1 MIRLFYFI
9 VLSFLSAVTTV
20 VFGQTDDKIS
30 ISGQVVDEKNEP
42 IGDAIVTLFTA
53 QDNKIIKTE
62 SSDTSGKFNFTNIA
76 KDNYVIKISV
86 NGKERYSGDQFSAN
100 ERLFVGTMTLLPDT
114 KILEE
119 VVVVKAKP
127 YIERQGGKMILNVES
142 NIGATGSSAFE
153 VLEKAPSVNVDQN
166 DNISLRGKGG
176 IIVQIDGKNTPLSG
190 SNLANYLRGIPSGA
204 VDKIEFITNPG
215 AKYDASGSAIINIK
229 MKKDRKRSTNG
240 TVSLMAGQGKYPR
253 SNNSLSLNHR
263 NKDINVF
270 GSYSFAYSEWFND
283 LNLDR
288 KFFENGNF
296 TGRYDQVN
304 SLKMNFRNHILR
316 SGIDWTPSKKHSF
329 GVVVNGVSNKF
340 NPTGRNLS
348 DVYNEN
354 NQPDSRF
361 ISWKRSRDNHHNFS
375 ANLNHKFT
383 IDTLGTELTTDFDY
397 ANYGNITRQNFQT
410 RYFDDNNVE
419 NSPQYLLHGD
429 LSGNLNLYSL
439 KSDYVKTL
447 SNKIKIETGLK
458 TSYVKADN
466 NVAFYDVSSGAPVF
480 DETTSNHF
488 IYTENINAGYVNAS
502 TDIGNWGMYLGFRV
516 ENTNITGKQ
525 LVDNT
530 SFNNDYTQLF
540 PSALVS
546 YKFNDNN
553 SLELNYSRRIA
564 RPSYDQLNP
573 FKYFLDPTT
582 YKVGNPYLDPQTT
595 HSIELTHIFK
605 QKIYTTLSFSRTED
619 NITGVI
625 APSDE
630 NPMITVQTDKN
641 LSTADVTGLFII
653 MPLEFTKWWSTN
665 YSFNFYYGSYSG
677 TVAGTTLDN
686 EGNFTYNCNLV
697 NNFKLGKGYS
707 AEVTG
712 NYRGREIYAFMDVDP
727 IWFVNFG
734 MQKKWKSSSLK
745 LAVSDAFWTNRTTA
759 DTTFDNY
766 KEHFKVSRNTRMAT
780 LSYTYN
786 FGQNNGQPK
795 KHTGGADDLKQ
806 RAGAANG

>member
-1 MIRLFYFI
+1 
-9 VLSFLSAVTTV
+9 
-20 VFGQTDDKIS
+20 
-30 ISGQVVDEKNEP
+30 
-42 IGDAIVTLFTA
+42 
-53 QDNKIIKTE
+53 
-62 SSDTSGKFNFTNIA
+62 
-76 KDNYVIKISV
+76 
-86 NGKERYSGDQFSAN
+86 
-100 ERLFVGTMTLLPDT
+100 MTLLPDT

-204 VDKIEFITNPG
+204 VEKIEFITNPG

-229 MKKDRKRSTNG
+229 MKKDRKRGTNG